1 MQSPRQDVAEDET
14 AIEQRYIDLL
24 DSTEDARDSNCMP
37 PEHSPTSREPRRE
50 AIARTKKKRSP
61 EALSAPA
68 VSRQEANAF
77 CRLPQSEENS
87 LRSTNVHVTSD
98 DTATIGL
105 DTMAA
110 STELAE
116 ARVPLRAH
124 SVLRIAISVPTYF

>member
-77 CRLPQSEENS
+77 CRLPQ
-87 LRSTNVHVTSD
+87 TNVHVTSD